1 MASSII
7 TRPAFNE
14 VYSSHQGIQKGL
26 HETLAHEDFQKTSYE
41 YEFNTE
47 SARDAVCT
55 VTRIIATDAVYMI
68 LTDPENKI
76 GLRVSRNFADIAS
89 ALKSIDPVLAVM
101 EPNNIHWI
109 EYRGPGSYNGRS
121 SPIFLLVIMHF
132 NEFTRRFERASWGHI
147 FKLADIVVGRGHKMI
162 GGAPCKH

>member
-14 VYSSHQGIQKGL
+14 VYSLRQGIQQRL
-26 HETLAHEDFQKTSYE
+26 HETLTHEDFQKTSYQ
-41 YEFNTE
+41 YEFDTE
-47 SARDAVCT
+47 SACDAVCV
-55 VTRIIATDAVYMI
+55 VTRIIATDAVYVI
-68 LTDPENKI
+68 LTDPENEI
-76 GLRVSRNFADIAS
+76 GPGVSRNFADIAS
-89 ALKSIDPVLAVM
+89 VLKSIDPVLEVT

-109 EYRGPGSYNGRS
+109 EYRGPGSYNGRP
-121 SPIFLLVIMHF
+121 SPTFLLVIMHF

-147 FKLADIVVGRGHKMI
+147 FKLADIFVAQGHMMI